1 MFGFAV
7 WNEKEQSLMLA
18 RDFFG
23 IKPVYYAEIDGH
35 FVFASE
41 IKSILAFPGYE
52 RKVNRRPWS
61 SICHFNI
68 PLWKKLFQGDL

>member
-7 WNEKEQSLMLA
+7 WNEQEQSLMLA

-41 IKSILAFPGYE
+41 IKSIL
-52 RKVNRRPWS
+52 
-61 SICHFNI
+61 HFQAM
-68 PLWKKLFQGDL
+68 KGK